1 MTGSVVARIKRV
13 THRYGAAF
21 ALSDLALDIPAQC
34 MAGLIGPDGVGKS
47 TLLALIAG
55 VRKIQFGEVTVLDG
69 NMADERH
76 RRASYG
82 RIAYMPQ
89 GLGRNLYPT
98 LGVSDNIDFFGRLF
112 GQGEAERRARIDEL
126 LKATGLDPFPDRPC
140 GKLSGGMKQKVSLC
154 CSLMHDPDLLILDE
168 PTTGVD
174 PLSRRQFWEL
184 IDSIRARRP
193 HMSVIVATAYMDEAS
208 RFDWLAA
215 MDDGKVIAR
224 GAPKEILERAKKSTL
239 DDAFIALLPPEKRG
253 QHQEVIVRPR
263 AESDDKTPAI
273 EAEGLTR
280 RFGDFV
286 AVDHVSFRIGR
297 GEIFGFLGSNGCGKT
312 TTMKMMTGLL
322 PVTEGSAKLFGKPMG
337 ADDMEAREN
346 VGYMSQ
352 AFSLYSELT
361 VRQNLELHAQ
371 LYHLPAHDIEGRINE
386 LLERYDLKDVAGAKP
401 ESLPLGVKQRLQ
413 LAVAVL
419 HRPPL
424 LILDEPTSGV
434 DPVARDQFWR
444 TLIGLSRDDGVTIF
458 LSTHFMNEAARCDRI
473 SLMHQGRVLAV
484 GAPNELVKERGSA
497 TLEDAFISYLEE
509 AAKSEEKKKAEPTP
523 AAAPGV
529 GEEGKKAEPAPQPA
543 AAAGV
548 TATEAVQSRA
558 SRRFD
563 PGRLW
568 AYARLETMQLLRDPI
583 RMTFAFIGPV
593 ILMFAMGYG
602 ITFDVE
608 NLKFAAFDQDQTPES
623 RRLLEGFSGSHYF
636 TERPPITSAAELEQR
651 MRSGELAVAIEIP
664 AGFGRDLANLHSPEV
679 AFWVDGAMPFRGE
692 TTRGYVTGIIL
703 RYAEDLAVERF
714 GGPNLVSKPQ
724 PRLSNVYVGPVNIEN
739 RFRYNQAFK
748 SVFAMVPSCIVIM
761 LVLIPAAMATIA
773 VVREKETGS
782 IANFRSTPISKS
794 EFLVG
799 KQLPYVV
806 VGMLTFMLL
815 LLMAYFVFHVPVKGS
830 FGALALGTLL
840 YVFSTS
846 GFGQLISTLTRTQVA
861 AVFATV
867 VLATIPV
874 INFSGLLVPVSSLT
888 GQGRLIGLLFPAAW
902 YQPISVGT
910 FTKGLGFSDLWFN
923 ALIIAVF
930 AVIFFIAAHILLRK
944 QES

>member
-1 MTGSVVARIKRV
+1 MSAPAVAKIEHV
-13 THRYGAAF
+13 THRYGKTK
-21 ALSDLALDIPAQC
+21 ALDDLTLEIPAQC

-47 TLLALIAG
+47 TLLALLSG
-55 VRKIQFGEVTVLDG
+55 VRKIQSGKVTVLDG
-69 NMADERH
+69 NIADAAH
-76 RRASYG
+76 RRASYA

-98 LGVSDNIDFFGRLF
+98 LSVFDNIDFFGRLF
-112 GQGEAERRARIDEL
+112 GQGAAERRARIDEL
-126 LKATGLDPFPDRPC
+126 LKATGLDPFADRPC
-140 GKLSGGMKQKVSLC
+140 GKLSGGMKQKASLC
-154 CSLMHDPDLLILDE
+154 CSLMHDPDLLVLDE

-208 RFDWLAA
+208 RFDWLAG
-215 MDDGKVIAR
+215 MDDGKVIAH
-224 GAPKEILERAKKSTL
+224 GAPREILAQAQKSTL

-253 QHQEVIVRPR
+253 QHQEVVVRPR
-263 AESDDKTPAI
+263 KESADKTPAI
-273 EAEGLTR
+273 ETEGLTR

-286 AVDHVSFRIGR
+286 AVDHVSVRIGR

-322 PVTEGSAKLFGKPMG
+322 PVTEGSAKLFGKPMS
-337 ADDMEAREN
+337 ADDMEARQN

-361 VRQNLELHAQ
+361 VRQNLELHAH
-371 LYHLPAHDIEGRINE
+371 LYHISGNQIAGRINE
-386 LLERYDLKDVAGAKP
+386 LLERYDLRNVADTKP

-419 HRPPL
+419 HRPPI

-434 DPVARDQFWR
+434 DPVARDAFWR
-444 TLIGLSRDDGVTIF
+444 TLINLSRDDGVTIF
-458 LSTHFMNEAARCDRI
+458 LSTHFMNEAERCDRI

-484 GAPNELVKERGSA
+484 DAPRELVKERGSA

-509 AAKSEEKKKAEPTP
+509 AAKAGEK
-523 AAAPGV
+523 
-529 GEEGKKAEPAPQPA
+529 KKAEPAPQPSA
-543 AAAGV
+543 VAGV
-548 TATEAVQSRA
+548 SAAKPVQSRS

-568 AYARLETMQLLRDPI
+568 AYARRETMELLRDPI
-583 RMTFAFIGPV
+583 RMAFAFIGPV
-593 ILMFAMGYG
+593 ILMIAFSYG

-623 RRLLEGFSGSHYF
+623 RRLLENFSGSHYF
-636 TERPPITSAAELEQR
+636 NERPPINSAAELEQR
-651 MRSGELAVAIEIP
+651 MRSGELAVAVEIP
-664 AGFGRDLANLHSPEV
+664 SGFGRDVANLHSPEV

-692 TTRGYVTGIIL
+692 TTRGYVAGL
-703 RYAEDLAVERF
+703 EQHYVQDLVMERL
-714 GGPNLVSKPQ
+714 GPNAP
-724 PRLSNVYVGPVNIEN
+724 SNVYVGGVNIEN

-748 SVFAMVPSCIVIM
+748 SIFAMVPLTIVM
-761 LVLIPAAMATIA
+761 VLVLIPAVMATIA

-782 IANFRSTPISKS
+782 IANFRSTPISKF
-794 EFLVG
+794 EFLAG
-799 KQLPYVV
+799 KMFPYVI
-806 VGMLTFMLL
+806 VGMLAFTLL
-815 LLMAYFVFHVPVKGS
+815 LLMALFLFHVPVKGS

-840 YVFSTS
+840 YVFSTC
-846 GFGQLISTLTRTQVA
+846 GFGQLVSTFTQTQVA

-867 VLATIPV
+867 VLSVIPTV
-874 INFSGLLVPVSSLT
+874 NFSGLLTPVSSLT
-888 GQGRLIGLLFPAAW
+888 GAGRVIGLMFPAAW

-910 FTKGLGFSDLWFN
+910 FTKGLGYSDLWFN
-923 ALIIAVF
+923 VLVLAVF
-930 AVIFFIAAHILLRK
+930 TLTYLIAAHIMLSK